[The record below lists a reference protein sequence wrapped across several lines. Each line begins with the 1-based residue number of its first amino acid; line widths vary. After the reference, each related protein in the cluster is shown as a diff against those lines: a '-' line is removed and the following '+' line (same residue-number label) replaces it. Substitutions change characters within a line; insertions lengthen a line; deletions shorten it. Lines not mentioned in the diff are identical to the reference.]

1 VSSACREGSDA
12 IDPSTLPETVRAD
25 YQVFARRCSKCH
37 SLARPLTSGITD
49 MGQWERYVARMRMQ
63 PGSGINAADEAIVLR
78 FLKHYSAE
86 ELRKKA
92 ERNAPKPETPPV
104 APAASTP
111 GTTPA
116 PPPVAPPTT
125 TPSPSGSVAP

>member
-1 VSSACREGSDA
+1 MSTACREGSDA

-92 ERNAPKPETPPV
+92 ERNAPKPEKPAVTPAASSPGTPPV
-104 APAASTP
+104 APPATP
-111 GTTPA
+111 PA
-116 PPPVAPPTT
+116 T
-125 TPSPSGSVAP
+125 SGSAAP

>member
-1 VSSACREGSDA
+1 M
-12 IDPSTLPETVRAD
+12 RAD

-37 SLARPLTSGITD
+37 SLARPLTAGITD

-63 PGSGINAADEAIVLR
+63 PGSGINATDEATILR

-92 ERNAPKPETPPV
+92 ERSAPAQPSAAVAPAPPTPTSAPAPS
-104 APAASTP
+104 APAASAK
-111 GTTPA
+111 PA
-116 PPPVAPPTT
+116 GSAAP
-125 TPSPSGSVAP
+125 

>member
-1 VSSACREGSDA
+1 MSTACREGSDA

-92 ERNAPKPETPPV
+92 ERNAPKPAEPPKP
-104 APAASTP
+104 PAAPVTSSPVTSSP
-111 GTTPA
+111 VTSPVTAGSAA
-116 PPPVAPPTT
+116 P
-125 TPSPSGSVAP
+125 

>member
-1 VSSACREGSDA
+1 MSTACREGSDA

-92 ERNAPKPETPPV
+92 ERNAPKTESP
-104 APAASTP
+104 S
-111 GTTPA
+111 A
-116 PPPVAPPTT
+116 PPALPPATSSGPTPTT
-125 TPSPSGSVAP
+125 SPVTSGSAAP

>member
-1 VSSACREGSDA
+1 MSTACREGSDA

-63 PGSGINAADEAIVLR
+63 PGSGINEADEAIVLR

-92 ERNAPKPETPPV
+92 ERNAPKPAEPQ
-104 APAASTP
+104 
-111 GTTPA
+111 G
-116 PPPVAPPTT
+116 PPVAPPA
-125 TPSPSGSVAP
+125 TPPVASSVTPPITPPAPSGSAAP